1 MDESDAGSRLSA
13 AADPHPAAS
22 VVVSARGVER
32 FRAGHP
38 WIYRQDVVAVGDG
51 APGSIVRIRGPRG
64 VALGTG
70 LYSERSRIAVRRW
83 TVEGDPSGREDLWRT
98 RLARADDYRRSLG
111 FDTVYR
117 VVHGEADLLPSLVV
131 DRYGDYLVI
140 QTLSQATD
148 RLRDHLV
155 GALVERFQ
163 PAGVVAR
170 NDPRVRELEGLA
182 RTVEVAYG
190 DVPSAVP
197 IEIDGVLQEVD
208 LRHGQKTGLFLDQ
221 RENRSAAARHAH
233 GRLLDAFSYDGGF
246 TLRLARHCDSVVSLD
261 SSEDAVARLRRN
273 AALNAIGNVEARSV
287 NVFDELR
294 ALDRRR
300 ERFDTIVLDPPAFAK
315 TRSAVPRARAA
326 YKEINLRALRLLA
339 PDGVLVSC
347 TCSSHVSEPDFLE
360 IVRDAAADARV
371 QVRLVEK
378 RMQGRDHPVLLALPE
393 SGYLKCLVLR
403 VLGSG

>member
-1 MDESDAGSRLSA
+1 MDEPDAGSRLSS
-13 AADPHPAAS
+13 AADPHAAAS
-22 VVVSARGVER
+22 VVVSAHAVER
-32 FRAGHP
+32 FRGGHP

-70 LYSERSRIAVRRW
+70 LYSERSRIALRRW
-83 TVEGDPSGREDLWRT
+83 TVDGDPADTGDLWRA
-98 RLARADDYRRSLG
+98 RLARADDYRRALG
-111 FDTVYR
+111 FATVYR

-148 RLRDHLV
+148 RLQDQLV
-155 GALVERFQ
+155 GALVERFR

-170 NDPRVRELEGLA
+170 NDPRVRELEGLV
-182 RTVEVAYG
+182 RTVDVAYG

-197 IEIDGVLQEVD
+197 VEIDGVLQEVD

-221 RENRSAAARHAH
+221 RENRSAAARYAH

-261 SSEDAVARLRRN
+261 SSEDAIARLRRN
-273 AALNAIGNVEARSV
+273 AALNGINVEARSV

-339 PDGVLVSC
+339 PGGVLVSC

-360 IVRDAAADARV
+360 IVRGAAADARV
-371 QVRLVEK
+371 QVTLVEK

-393 SGYLKCLVLR
+393 SYYLKCLVLR
-403 VLGSG
+403 VLGSR